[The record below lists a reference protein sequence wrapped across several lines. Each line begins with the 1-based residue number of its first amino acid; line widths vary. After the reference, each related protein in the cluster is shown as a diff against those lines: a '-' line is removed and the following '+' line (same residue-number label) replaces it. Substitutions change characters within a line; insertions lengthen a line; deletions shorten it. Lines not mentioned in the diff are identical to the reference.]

1 MNTELTIQLED
12 NLIHE
17 AEMYARVKNVS
28 LSEMIE
34 SYLRLITSVKQP
46 KKDVEI
52 TPLVKSLSGVID
64 LPSEFDYKIEYK
76 EHLSQKYK

>member
-17 AEMYARVKNVS
+17 AETYARVKNVS

-52 TPLVKSLSGVID
+52 TPLVKSLSGVMD
-64 LPSEFDYKIEYK
+64 LPLEFDYRIEYK
-76 EHLSQKYK
+76 EHLAQKYK